1 MDVVT
6 LMSCMRSVGTRSRSL
21 LAGVAGL
28 IGKHTTPL
36 GTIPK
41 QWFRPFLPADPVI
54 VEAGAHN
61 GVDTVELSRL
71 WPDGHVH
78 AFEPVPDLYARLT
91 ARARK
96 RPNITCYPLALGD
109 RDGPAEMFVSSG
121 TSDGSSSLLRP
132 TGHLVH
138 HPTVTFSR
146 SIRVQMTTLDTW
158 AEAHGVDHVDL
169 MWLDMQGAEM
179 RMLQAAP
186 RLLATTRLV
195 HMEVS
200 LVELYADT
208 PLYSEVR
215 DWMEAHGL
223 RVVAEALAWSD
234 GGNVLFARYGDGLP
248 RP

>member
-1 MDVVT
+1 
-6 LMSCMRSVGTRSRSL
+6 
-21 LAGVAGL
+21 
-28 IGKHTTPL
+28 
-36 GTIPK
+36 
-41 QWFRPFLPADPVI
+41 
-54 VEAGAHN
+54 
-61 GVDTVELSRL
+61 
-71 WPDGHVH
+71 
-78 AFEPVPDLYARLT
+78 
-91 ARARK
+91 
-96 RPNITCYPLALGD
+96 
-109 RDGPAEMFVSSG
+109 
-121 TSDGSSSLLRP
+121 
-132 TGHLVH
+132 
-138 HPTVTFSR
+138 
-146 SIRVQMTTLDTW
+146 MTTLDTW